1 MSLKSPTTGQVI
13 KIRNPKIE
21 IRASPEGLKD
31 LMHIEEQITGMSMM
45 PDFGYQEDNYILN
58 EKNDEG
64 EDKWKLLSRLVIGKE
79 DKFGWLMN
87 FIKMK

>member
-21 IRASPEGLKD
+21 IRASSEALKD